1 MTPSPADRVRS
12 LAALADPIRL
22 GVVDAL
28 QGQDLS
34 PASLAAR
41 LEIPGNLLAHHLGV
55 LEQAGIITRRPSQ
68 HDRRRSYVQLVDGA
82 FDGLLPQPG
91 PLTAPRVVFVCTHNS
106 ARSVLAE
113 ALWRDVSE
121 VPSASAGTSPA
132 AQINPRALKAAER
145 FGLTVKRQ
153 APQSIDDVLR
163 PDDVLVSV
171 CDAVN
176 EELGD
181 VANERIHWS
190 IADPA
195 SVGTDAA
202 FAEVVRDL
210 RHRTGN
216 LAPRIRYRRHSRKG
230 NE

>member
-1 MTPSPADRVRS
+1 MTPSPVARVRT

-34 PASLAAR
+34 PASLGAQ
-41 LEIPGNLLAHHLGV
+41 LQVPGNLLAHHLGV

-91 PLTAPRVVFVCTHNS
+91 LLTAPRVVFVCTHNS

-121 VPSASAGTSPA
+121 VPSASAGTCPA

-176 EELGD
+176 EELGEL
-181 VANERIHWS
+181 ANQRIHWS

-202 FAEVVRDL
+202 FVEVVRDL

-230 NE
+230 HA

>member
-1 MTPSPADRVRS
+1 MTPSPADRVRA

-34 PASLAAR
+34 PASLAVR

-68 HDRRRSYVQLVDGA
+68 HDRRRSYVQLVAGA

-91 PLTAPRVVFVCTHNS
+91 LLTAPRVVFVCTHNS

-121 VPSASAGTSPA
+121 VPSTSAGTSPA

-176 EELGD
+176 EELGEL
-181 VANERIHWS
+181 ANQRIHWS

-202 FAEVVRDL
+202 FAEVVHDL

-230 NE
+230 HA